1 MGVEK
6 STLRPQEPKQASPR
20 QRPEPHGHAQGPVPT
35 PASSAPSPPPHP
47 ARGGARPGASQV
59 LGPNSASPWLQ
70 RHLENVFELRVELSF
85 FWQTLE
91 TDKNTHVKTF
101 LGQNL

>member
-1 MGVEK
+1 MG
-6 STLRPQEPKQASPR
+6 TRA
-20 QRPEPHGHAQGPVPT
+20 PEVAGLQGPGLWRPH
-35 PASSAPSPPPHP
+35 ASSPLPLCSSAQVRPPS
-47 ARGGARPGASQV
+47 PGASQV
-59 LGPNSASPWLQ
+59 LGAQPPGRPAAPESC
-70 RHLENVFELRVELSF
+70 RECIVELSF